1 MDRQGILLDE
11 CKSFQG
17 RGPMLTTKNYNE
29 VEVKEDIECPD
40 LQAEEAGGQTPR
52 VKIYKIL
59 EPAYEGDLSSK
70 AFDIFLFLIIFL
82 NVLAVIL
89 ESVES
94 ISIAYSDFFKMFSLF
109 SVGFFSIEYIMRL
122 WSCPENKK
130 FENPVMGRLRYA
142 LTPLALID
150 LLVLVPFYL
159 PIFFQMDLRFLRVL
173 RLLRLFTLF
182 KLTRYSSSLKL
193 LSTVIREKKEEL
205 IVTFLVTIILLVFAS
220 GIIYFLENELQP
232 VAFSSIPAAMWWG
245 VATLTTVGYG
255 DIYPITAMGKLFGG
269 FVAILGIG
277 TFGLPA
283 GIIAY
288 GFIEEIQKK
297 RYRSSACPHCGKDV
311 VLPVER
317 RSS

>member
-1 MDRQGILLDE
+1 MQI
-11 CKSFQG
+11 
-17 RGPMLTTKNYNE
+17 TKNYNE
-29 VEVKEDIECPD
+29 VEVKEDIDPMGLPKE
-40 LQAEEAGGQTPR
+40 AAGGQTPKG
-52 VKIYKIL
+52 KIYKIL

-70 AFDIFLFLIIFL
+70 AFDIFLIVVIFL

-94 ISIAYSDFFKMFSLF
+94 ISIAYSGFFKIFSLF
-109 SVGFFSIEYIMRL
+109 SVGFFSIEYALRL
-122 WSCPENKK
+122 WSCTENKK
-130 FENPVMGRLRYA
+130 FEKSVAGRFRYA

-150 LLVLVPFYL
+150 FLVLVPFYL

-173 RLLRLFTLF
+173 RLLRLFALF

-193 LSTVIREKKEEL
+193 LSTVIKEKKEEL
-205 IVTFLVTIILLVFAS
+205 IVTFLVIIILLVLSS
-220 GIIYFLENELQP
+220 GIIYFLENENQP
-232 VAFSSIPAAMWWG
+232 DAFSSIPAAMWWG
-245 VATLTTVGYG
+245 VATMTTVGYG

-269 FVAILGIG
+269 FVAILGLG

-297 RYRSSACPHCGKDV
+297 RTRPTSCPHCGGDV
-311 VLPVER
+311 VIPVER
-317 RSS
+317 RSL